1 MLILK
6 GDFMKL
12 ALKIFTLKSLFFS
25 LIAIIII
32 FSLIDVTHSKNNT
45 LLNQKITESYIR
57 SDYKTVAELLEQ
69 QIKETT
75 SESEKVNFLDLHRK
89 HLFLAYIYSWKLN
102 KTDEALKQ
110 YQKSTEVRLSSNAVK
125 KLLPIEFLYIAEIY
139 EGRKDFSRARE
150 YYQNLL
156 KELIAV
162 QVQEND
168 DVVIIMNDELIRFVK
183 YQIDGINLKN
193 HPSEKF
199 KPLLP
204 RLKFASSLTALPALQ
219 ILTMALIPAAEYDL
233 SIAMKTDIVD
243 YIRQSQTNLSSII
256 LNYSLILN
264 ASASSVT
271 ESSEKAMEVYISKYP
286 ESYFSLSL
294 GHVFYRF
301 YKKNGQDE
309 KAKKLQKDLYKIAE
323 KRGIELITAPDKR
336 FFSPEETWNVYRK
349 ALIDGDIDTAMECYI
364 PGRKGHKKAFSF
376 LNKGKTREIGEK
388 MGDIERITG
397 NEQNAKYRIKRVENG
412 KEITYYI
419 YFYNIDGEWKMA
431 EF

>member
-1 MLILK
+1 
-6 GDFMKL
+6 MKL
-12 ALKIFTLKSLFFS
+12 ALKIFTPKSLFFS

-45 LLNQKITESYIR
+45 LLNQKITESYIS
-57 SDYKTVAELLEQ
+57 SDYKTIVELLEQ
-69 QIKETT
+69 QLKDVS
-75 SESEKVNFLDLHRK
+75 SESERVNLLDLYRK
-89 HLFLAYIYSWKLN
+89 HLLLAYVYSWKLN

-110 YQKSTEVRLSSNAVK
+110 YQRSTELRQSSNMIK

-162 QVQEND
+162 QEQEND

-183 YQIDGINLKN
+183 YQIDGIDLKN
-193 HPSEKF
+193 LTSEKF

-204 RLKFASSLTALPALQ
+204 RLKFTSSLTVLPALQ

-243 YIRQSQTNLSSII
+243 YIKQSQTNLSSII

-271 ESSEKAMEVYISKYP
+271 ESSEKAMEAYISKYP

-294 GHVFYRF
+294 GYVFYRF
-301 YKKNGQDE
+301 YKENGQDE
-309 KAKKLQKDLYKIAE
+309 KAKKLQKDLYKIAK
-323 KRGIELITAPDKR
+323 KRGVELITAPDKR

-349 ALIDGDIDTAMECYI
+349 ALIEGDIDTAMECYI

>member
-1 MLILK
+1 
-6 GDFMKL
+6 MKL

-32 FSLIDVTHSKNNT
+32 FPLIDVAHSENNT
-45 LLNQKITESYIR
+45 LLNQKIMESYIS

-75 SESEKVNFLDLHRK
+75 SESEKVNFLDLYRK
-89 HLFLAYIYSWKLN
+89 HLLLAYIYSWKLN

-156 KELIAV
+156 KELIAA
-162 QVQEND
+162 QEQEND

-183 YQIDGINLKN
+183 YQIDGIDLKN
-193 HPSEKF
+193 HPQEKF

-204 RLKFASSLTALPALQ
+204 ELKFTSSLTALPALQ
-219 ILTMALIPAAEYDL
+219 ILTMALIPTAEYDL
-233 SIAMKTDIVD
+233 TIAMKKDIVG
-243 YIRQSQTNLSSII
+243 YIKQSQTNLSSII

-271 ESSEKAMEVYISKYP
+271 ESSEKAMEVYISKYS

-301 YKKNGQDE
+301 YKENGQDE

-323 KRGIELITAPDKR
+323 KRGIKLITAPEKR
-336 FFSPEETWNVYRK
+336 FSSPEETWNVYRK
-349 ALIDGDIDTAMECYI
+349 ALIEGDIDTAMECYI
-364 PGRKGHKKAFSF
+364 LGRKGPKKAFSF
-376 LNKGKTREIGEK
+376 SNKGKTRGIGEK

-412 KEITYYI
+412 KESTYYI